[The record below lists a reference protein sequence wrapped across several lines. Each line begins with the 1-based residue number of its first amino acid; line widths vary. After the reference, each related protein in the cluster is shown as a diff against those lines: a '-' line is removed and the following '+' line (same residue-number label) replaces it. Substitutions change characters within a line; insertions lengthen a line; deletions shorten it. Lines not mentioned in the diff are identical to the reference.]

1 MNHMN
6 SANRYP
12 PLSVALHWMTLVL
25 MIAIY
30 ASIEIHEILP
40 RGTTMRRLTE
50 DWHIYLGLCLLPI
63 AIYRGTVVLRLQI
76 PAITPQPPNWQMT
89 ITKLMKI
96 YLYVLMIGMPLLGW
110 IFMNAEGHAVTLFGI
125 PLPSLAPESEGLA
138 EFAEEAHEVLGISGY
153 LFIAVHALAALYH
166 HYLVKDNTLKRI
178 LPRFLAKD

>member
-1 MNHMN
+1 
-6 SANRYP
+6 
-12 PLSVALHWMTLVL
+12 
-25 MIAIY
+25 
-30 ASIEIHEILP
+30 
-40 RGTTMRRLTE
+40 
-50 DWHIYLGLCLLPI
+50 
-63 AIYRGTVVLRLQI
+63 
-76 PAITPQPPNWQMT
+76 MT

-166 HYLVKDNTLKRI
+166 HYLVKDNTLKRM